1 MCKSIFFY
9 VFVAY
14 YMVLKDKR
22 NHSDCFFV
30 CDLRPDFEKVERDV
44 RRSLEPFKDL
54 DSLFN
59 SFDQTLSNTLQQYM
73 CFSYFFFFVFK
84 YTVSPEEITRE
95 IHFSKPYSRYPLFLK
110 HIWNSVRFLLNA
122 ERDELA
128 LGGVR
133 LLSWIPYLRL

>member
-1 MCKSIFFY
+1 
-9 VFVAY
+9 
-14 YMVLKDKR
+14 MVLKDKR

-54 DSLFN
+54 DSR
-59 SFDQTLSNTLQQYM
+59 FDPSSIALTKRSRTLSNST
-73 CFSYFFFFVFK
+73 CVFPIFFVFK

-110 HIWNSVRFLLNA
+110 HI
-122 ERDELA
+122 
-128 LGGVR
+128 
-133 LLSWIPYLRL
+133 

>member
-1 MCKSIFFY
+1 
-9 VFVAY
+9 
-14 YMVLKDKR
+14 MVLKDKR

-73 CFSYFFFFVFK
+73 CFSYFFFFRFQV
-84 YTVSPEEITRE
+84 YCLSWRNN
-95 IHFSKPYSRYPLFLK
+95 SRDTFLK
-110 HIWNSVRFLLNA
+110 TLF
-122 ERDELA
+122 
-128 LGGVR
+128 
-133 LLSWIPYLRL
+133 

>member
-1 MCKSIFFY
+1 
-9 VFVAY
+9 
-14 YMVLKDKR
+14 MVLKDKR

-54 DSLFN
+54 DSR
-59 SFDQTLSNTLQQYM
+59 FDPSSIALTKRSRTLSNST
-73 CFSYFFFFVFK
+73 CVFPIFFVFK

>member
-1 MCKSIFFY
+1 
-9 VFVAY
+9 
-14 YMVLKDKR
+14 MVLKDKR
-22 NHSDCFFV
+22 NDSDCFFV

>member
-1 MCKSIFFY
+1 
-9 VFVAY
+9 
-14 YMVLKDKR
+14 MVLKDKR

-73 CFSYFFFFVFK
+73 CFFYFFFFVFK

-95 IHFSKPYSRYPLFLK
+95 IHFSKPYSRYPLFFK

>member
-1 MCKSIFFY
+1 
-9 VFVAY
+9 
-14 YMVLKDKR
+14 MVLKDKR

-54 DSLFN
+54 DSR
-59 SFDQTLSNTLQQYM
+59 FDPSLITLTKRSRTLSNST
-73 CFSYFFFFVFK
+73 CVSPIFFFFVFK

-110 HIWNSVRFLLNA
+110 HI
-122 ERDELA
+122 
-128 LGGVR
+128 
-133 LLSWIPYLRL
+133 

>member
-1 MCKSIFFY
+1 
-9 VFVAY
+9 
-14 YMVLKDKR
+14 MVLKDKR

-95 IHFSKPYSRYPLFLK
+95 IHFSKPYSRYPLSIFETLY
-110 HIWNSVRFLLNA
+110 VF
-122 ERDELA
+122 
-128 LGGVR
+128 
-133 LLSWIPYLRL
+133 Y

>member
-1 MCKSIFFY
+1 
-9 VFVAY
+9 
-14 YMVLKDKR
+14 MVLKDKR